1 LRDPR
6 RWDGP
11 LLAVCAAI
19 VAAVYVHDAVPYLT
33 TLPRVNVDEPWLLE
47 RAYQVLKTGTPR
59 QPMYGLDR
67 AYLLQTGY
75 GYLFA
80 PWIRVFGL
88 GMFQARM
95 LTVLLGGG
103 TLICVGLIARR
114 LIGAGGGVAAALFL
128 ATDSNF
134 LGGARDARTD
144 MPAVFFASLAL
155 LLFLRARQRSG
166 SWWFLASGAATGAAI
181 LCHANCY
188 WVGVIL
194 FLWYL
199 VDHGRRPLTAPAG
212 WAYLAGLAMMLG
224 PYIAILV
231 RNWTEFQFQVNKFAA
246 DRVPGLSL
254 PFVWQQV
261 LREPERYR
269 GWYFG
274 LVTSFVPNPLLRSFQ
289 VAVIAGA
296 VVILFGLFRSGDP
309 DRRTRLTLASIL
321 VFGPVIVFA
330 WFINNKALVYMP
342 HLLIGFSIAAGAA
355 VQAAAQAVR
364 APTRV
369 SALVTVFV
377 VAYGAA
383 GVAYYEKWY
392 RSALRSESVPYE
404 WTAATLRTLVPPG
417 PKLLVAS
424 PHFWVPFGADAEVQ
438 YVSYASTQPDGD
450 LHLPGVSSSRPTYL
464 VIDET
469 QWLPDLQPS
478 ATESTPAW
486 RHAWLGYIMRRCAI
500 ETVALG
506 TAYGT
511 LALLRCEHDPD
522 AVSRHVRIVGGDRVL
537 SEDGVVWRDAGDM
550 RAWVDYVDPR
560 RTAADPPPRIDRTT
574 QGVRVSGSDWPGV
587 ERYIDVTP
595 GERYLITYAVDG
607 AGPQDLL
614 YVGRWERPEVT
625 SLGGASAAGFP
636 SPLAI
641 PEWFPSMR
649 GFVATSSRVRL
660 LLYSEAPRTNFLV
673 RAVTLTH
680 LK

>member
-1 LRDPR
+1 MRDPR

-11 LLAVCAAI
+11 WLAVCAAI
-19 VAAVYVHDAVPYLT
+19 VAAVYVHDALPYLT

-47 RAYQVLKTGTPR
+47 RAYQVLKNGTPR
-59 QPMYGLDR
+59 QPMYGLDH

-88 GMFQARM
+88 GMFQARL

-103 TLICVGLIARR
+103 TLISVGLIASR
-114 LIGAGGGVAAALFL
+114 LVGSGGGVAAALFL

-144 MPAVFFASLAL
+144 IPAVFFASLAL
-155 LLFLRARQRSG
+155 LLFLCGRPRRSW
-166 SWWFLASGAATGAAI
+166 WWFLSSGVATGAAI

-188 WVGVIL
+188 WVGIIL

-212 WAYLAGLAMMLG
+212 WAYLGGLAIMLG
-224 PYIAILV
+224 PYVAILV
-231 RNWTEFQFQVNKFAA
+231 RNWAEFQLQVNTFAA

-274 LVTSFVPNPLLRSFQ
+274 LVTSLVPNPLLRSFQ
-289 VAVIAGA
+289 AAAVAGA
-296 VVILFGLFRSGDP
+296 VVIVSGLFRSSDP
-309 DRRTRLTLASIL
+309 DRRRRFQLAGI
-321 VFGPVIVFA
+321 VIFAPVVIFA
-330 WFINNKALVYMP
+330 GFIHNKALVYMP

-355 VQAAAQAVR
+355 VQAVAQIGR
-364 APTRV
+364 TSTRV
-369 SALVTVFV
+369 SVLMTTFV

-392 RSALRSESVPYE
+392 RSALKSEVVPYE
-404 WTAATLRTLVPPG
+404 QTAATLHTLIPPG

-438 YVSYASTQPDGD
+438 YVSYAYTQPDGV
-450 LHLPGVSSSRPTYL
+450 HLPGASSSRPTYVL
-464 VIDET
+464 IDET
-469 QWLPDLQPS
+469 QFLPDLQPS

-500 ETVALG
+500 NAVALG

-511 LALLRCEHDPD
+511 LALFRCEHDPD
-522 AVSRHVRIVGGDRVL
+522 AGSRHARIVGGDRVL

-550 RAWVDYVDPR
+550 RPWVDYVDPR
-560 RTAADPPPRIDRTT
+560 RTAANPPPRIDRTT
-574 QGVRVSGSDWPGV
+574 EGVRVSGGAWPGL

-625 SLGGASAAGFP
+625 SLAGASAAGFP
-636 SPLAI
+636 AQLAT

-660 LLYSEAPRTNFLV
+660 LLYSEAPRTSFLV
-673 RAVTLTH
+673 RSVTLTH